1 MQVQWKYIETTW
13 NNLTSTN
20 CFLMFLVCQDLSQFK
35 SRWTDW
41 RLIQHDP
48 TKSVAKEHQ
57 QTKNHVMTS
66 LQSTVIHS
74 SKSTW
79 VEMSW
84 VPVWVSIASDT
95 RRDSFLRSSMAG
107 WHDIFKL
114 DASFILSQLWHWLPS
129 KQKYVTDCCIAA
141 IFRVAFLSFL
151 LFSKDSLWLLPFSS
165 SSLMTR
171 REEAIENLWR
181 TRMIRSQKALR
192 CQSRRAH
199 IEVKEGWEN
208 ETQVMDMSY
217 VPAVQRNECVLNQG
231 PPPKTDHFNFGNWI
245 LRLQSIH
252 TYEHANNTVLTNK
265 QNPLKHLETLL
276 CEFLHTL
283 KSKSPA
289 DTTSS
294 PKRIPEPVS
303 SMLPD
308 RLSATKFDKCQVATT
323 LSLVYCKI
331 M

>member
-1 MQVQWKYIETTW
+1 MQVSYCHNFDIDPPQNK
-13 NNLTSTN
+13 N
-20 CFLMFLVCQDLSQFK
+20 M
-35 SRWTDW
+35 SR
-41 RLIQHDP
+41 I
-48 TKSVAKEHQ
+48 VALQPSSASPSYRSCSPKILYGFFPSRHQ
-57 QTKNHVMTS
+57 
-66 LQSTVIHS
+66 
-74 SKSTW
+74 
-79 VEMSW
+79 
-84 VPVWVSIASDT
+84 A
-95 RRDSFLRSSMAG
+95 
-107 WHDIFKL
+107 
-114 DASFILSQLWHWLPS
+114 
-129 KQKYVTDCCIAA
+129 
-141 IFRVAFLSFL
+141 
-151 LFSKDSLWLLPFSS
+151 KDSLYG
-165 SSLMTR
+165 LMTR
-171 REEAIENLWR
+171 REKAIENLWR

-252 TYEHANNTVLTNK
+252 AYEHANNTVLTNK
-265 QNPLKHLETLL
+265 QNPLKHLKTLL

>member
-1 MQVQWKYIETTW
+1 MKIHRDNMKQPHFHKLFLDVSCVPTPFTIQIKVNRLKTDSTW
-13 NNLTSTN
+13 SDQISSKRTSTN
-20 CFLMFLVCQDLSQFK
+20 KESCHDKSSIHSYPQFK
-35 SRWTDW
+35 KHLSWD
-41 RLIQHDP
+41 
-48 TKSVAKEHQ
+48 
-57 QTKNHVMTS
+57 VMGTS
-66 LQSTVIHS
+66 MGVNCIRHS
-74 SKSTW
+74 SRLL
-79 VEMSW
+79 
-84 VPVWVSIASDT
+84 P
-95 RRDSFLRSSMAG
+95 SFLDGRMA
-107 WHDIFKL
+107 WHFQIRCKFHK
-114 DASFILSQLWHWLPS
+114 SQLWHWLPS

-171 REEAIENLWR
+171 REKAIENLWR

-252 TYEHANNTVLTNK
+252 AYEHANNTVLTNK
-265 QNPLKHLETLL
+265 QNPLKHLKTLL

>member
-151 LFSKDSLWLLPFSS
+151 FSKDSLWLLPFSS
-165 SSLMTR
+165 SSQRFTLWLDDEKGKSH
-171 REEAIENLWR
+171 RESLENKNDKKPKSLALSVTESTHWSQGGMRKWDSSDGYVICPCCSKKWVRLESGTSTQNRPFQFRKLDFETAIN
-181 TRMIRSQKALR
+181 S
-192 CQSRRAH
+192 
-199 IEVKEGWEN
+199 
-208 ETQVMDMSY
+208 
-217 VPAVQRNECVLNQG
+217 CVWTCKQYSTNQQAKSL
-231 PPPKTDHFNFGNWI
+231 KT
-245 LRLQSIH
+245 S
-252 TYEHANNTVLTNK
+252 
-265 QNPLKHLETLL
+265 
-276 CEFLHTL
+276 
-283 KSKSPA
+283 
-289 DTTSS
+289 
-294 PKRIPEPVS
+294 
-303 SMLPD
+303 
-308 RLSATKFDKCQVATT
+308 
-323 LSLVYCKI
+323 
-331 M
+331 